1 MGSCACWWW
10 AESEDP
16 ARVLELISTNPGG
29 KEAAQSGQDKRG
41 GRIGGDLPPLLFHF
55 FFQAEDGIRDYKVT
69 GVQTCALP
77 ISEGAGVRGGGVA
90 RPGRVRRRRGV
101 SRARPSRADRSQRLA
116 ELRALPRGGGAGDRR
131 LHHAPLRPSESPVTH
146 TLRNIRLP
154 GPKSQ
159 AQFEAEA
166 RYPAPRTHSA
176 ALFSRLCIDR
186 GEGAVLYD
194 ADGNSYIDLLAG
206 VGVASLGY
214 AHPKY
219 VTGLQRQIA
228 RDRKSTRLN
237 SSHLVISY

>member
-1 MGSCACWWW
+1 M
-10 AESEDP
+10 
-16 ARVLELISTNPGG
+16 
-29 KEAAQSGQDKRG
+29 
-41 GRIGGDLPPLLFHF
+41 
-55 FFQAEDGIRDYKVT
+55 
-69 GVQTCALP
+69 
-77 ISEGAGVRGGGVA
+77 
-90 RPGRVRRRRGV
+90 
-101 SRARPSRADRSQRLA
+101 
-116 ELRALPRGGGAGDRR
+116 
-131 LHHAPLRPSESPVTH
+131 TH

-166 RYPAPRTHSA
+166 RYLAPGTQSV

-219 VTGLQRQIA
+219 VAGLQRQIA
-228 RDRKSTRLN
+228 RVHVGSFTTEHRAALVKVLDGNPQFAPAYVEWAKSFAAEGNLPRALALARTGEKFQPWLGGYHLLTGELHVCGATYMQRLQYLL
-237 SSHLVISY
+237 SQAPRSLGSVRPDLHPKLIAIVERTDK